1 MRHCFIL
8 EKFSTRHDGGGC
20 VYSKRCVSNGS
31 SRCICVC
38 SHVFLNKMA
47 RESDRPNVQEQEESW
62 GEGPWAVT
70 QVSIDPGKTHHQRW
84 AYVSSPHFLF
94 ETSHYVGMRCDY
106 ERKQTSLSPA
116 KWTQEPVMAHGLN
129 WNSLLWLAHFGTI
142 ISKKESCSLNW
153 LVFQRVGAIFLYLSM
168 LLVKPT

>member
-1 MRHCFIL
+1 MVEGAFTRNDVFQMAVRVAFVSAVTYFSIKWL
-8 EKFSTRHDGGGC
+8 VNQIDPTSKSRKKAEEK
-20 VYSKRCVSNGS
+20 
-31 SRCICVC
+31 
-38 SHVFLNKMA
+38 A
-47 RESDRPNVQEQEESW
+47 REQLRKW
-62 GEGPWAVT
+62 
-70 QVSIDPGKTHHQRW
+70 VSIRVKPITNVELTFLPLISYLKHHI
-84 AYVSSPHFLF
+84 
-94 ETSHYVGMRCDY
+94 GMRCDY

-129 WNSLLWLAHFGTI
+129 WNSLVWLAHFGTI